1 MFSNI
6 NPVAR
11 EYPEMHSYCVMHIN
25 ITVLIKVFP
34 DNDEITNWWL
44 RMAQELETDGKAD
57 SAWPLYAKA
66 FKLWPALENEQ

>member
-34 DNDEITNWWL
+34 DNDEITN
-44 RMAQELETDGKAD
+44 
-57 SAWPLYAKA
+57 
-66 FKLWPALENEQ
+66 